1 MSDLT
6 TYRCRAQLHEGQ
18 MRLRITLPA
27 AATPKRRPRETLIWL
42 DDVEKAT
49 AAVAKGEYDP
59 KAGSL
64 VGIPTAPGQSPAI
77 YLLKGGTGAF
87 ELPEPSLLAAAKAG
101 PVALPVH
108 LLPAAIAALAAPML
122 ARVERQQGGRVN
134 GTLRGTEGDTP
145 ALTQWFIAEA
155 ASLVGIPTKL
165 AWHPAKRSK
174 DASQCPCPVP
184 PPTPAQRTLRIS
196 RAERREWEADGFV
209 FEEVCRYSEQARDPK
224 TRLAFTPET
233 GKLFILHE
241 PGSPLLKARRD
252 AEEEG
257 RAIREAARQR
267 RERTA
272 PALAMLAALKRL
284 RPSEVDPT
292 LVHSTKRMA
301 RFLADLKALQHDL
314 DNGVEDRNI
323 FWYYRHPVLGAI
335 YDTAF
340 PLPEPQR
347 PQEEQAA

>member
-77 YLLKGGTGAF
+77 YLLRGGSGTF
-87 ELPEPSLLAAAKAG
+87 DLPEPALLAAARAG

-108 LLPAAIAALAAPML
+108 LLPAAIAALDAPML

-174 DASQCPCPVP
+174 DASQCPCQVP

-196 RAERREWEADGFV
+196 RAERREWEADGFH
-209 FEEVCRYSEQARDPK
+209 FEEINRYSEQARDPK

-241 PGSPLLKARRD
+241 PGSPLLKARQRL
-252 AEEEG
+252 EQEG

-284 RPSEVDPT
+284 KPSEVDPT

-301 RFLADLKALQHDL
+301 RFLADLRALQHDL

-340 PLPEPQR
+340 PFPGHEM
-347 PQEEQAA
+347 AAA